1 MLAPYICVNA
11 VSALCVLCFIATHK
25 PNKISNV
32 NTNYVYMIV
41 WCAVAVAVACAA
53 YIILSLVGCQIV
65 VCVLGATRLFS
76 DI

>member
-1 MLAPYICVNA
+1 MLLVRYAFC
-11 VSALCVLCFIATHK
+11 ALCVAK
-25 PNKISNV
+25 SNKISNV

-41 WCAVAVAVACAA
+41 WCAVVVGVAVACAA

-65 VCVLGATRLFS
+65 VVLGATRLCS